1 MHFLFQSGLS
11 LCLLGVSA
19 AGGSHHHVPS
29 LRRGLQDIPD
39 FPYARIVS
47 HVDKENGNDWCLVPT
62 GTNDLGILP
71 CSDSAIPPNEEL
83 FLMDREGKIRNK
95 LDDTLCLAVGNGID
109 QVSGGAR
116 LKFLSCAAPNLRFNT
131 FDHNR
136 SSAAPIRVKEAQTY
150 GLTQT
155 GHSAQTTDTIR
166 TELVDVNV
174 PDFIFDYDEVDC
186 DETVFDDVGCCED
199 DACTGGQICEN
210 YECVPT
216 TTGAEISAD
225 YRFFVSQ
232 VSAEEEW
239 CITQKEGTE
248 DGKNL
253 GILPCDFEAKLDSQL
268 FRLQSG
274 KINNR
279 ADDLQCLTVKT
290 GGNIFTQ
297 GAIRGG
303 DRIQFLDCDSSAVFT
318 FAHDET
324 LATDTISLGEDPT
337 FCLTQTGSS
346 AQATDTIR
354 AEPCVAENPSFQ
366 FEFRPVT

>member
-1 MHFLFQSGLS
+1 
-11 LCLLGVSA
+11 
-19 AGGSHHHVPS
+19 
-29 LRRGLQDIPD
+29 
-39 FPYARIVS
+39 
-47 HVDKENGNDWCLVPT
+47 
-62 GTNDLGILP
+62 
-71 CSDSAIPPNEEL
+71 
-83 FLMDREGKIRNK
+83 MDREGKIRNK
-95 LDDTLCLAVGNGID
+95 LDDSLCLTVGNGIR
-109 QVSGGAR
+109 QVRGGAR
-116 LKFLSCAAPNLRFNT
+116 VKFVSCAANVQFNT
-131 FDHNR
+131 FEHDR
-136 SSAAPIRVKEAQTY
+136 SSADMIRVKEAPSY
-150 GLTQT
+150 CLKQT
-155 GHSAQTTDTIR
+155 GNGADRTDTIR
-166 TELVDVNV
+166 TELCDISNPDFLFDYDDSGCDVDLSVDVN
-174 PDFIFDYDEVDC
+174 C
-186 DETVFDDVGCCED
+186 CNDDICNQD
-199 DACTGGQICEN
+199 QICVN
-210 YECVPT
+210 YECEGLLIPPP
-216 TTGAEISAD
+216 G
-225 YRFFVSQ
+225 YQFLVSQ
-232 VSAEEEW
+232 ASAEEEW
-239 CITQKEGTE
+239 CIAEKEGTE